1 MKKPESMWE
10 FCGRLFLL
18 LGVLFVLFGILTQVG
33 VMRMRSGSRGGP
45 EVFFFSGSAFFF
57 FSLEPTRTKRKFR
70 PPKRRIPKSGMS
82 VPGTVASVEQ
92 LSYTRWNTSYPYVI
106 RFTYEWEGVRYKGKS
121 GLIWTPPSVKESDP
135 LSVVIDEENPKNYAL
150 EL

>member
-18 LGVLFVLFGILTQVG
+18 LGVLFVLFGILTQAG
-33 VMRMRSGSRGGP
+33 VMRMRPGSRGGP
-45 EVFFFSGSAFFF
+45 EAFFFSGFAFLAAGIFVLF
-57 FSLEPTRTKRKFR
+57 ASVLR
-70 PPKRRIPKSGMS
+70 KRRKKRILKSGMS

-135 LSVVIDEENPKNYAL
+135 LSVAIDEENPKNYAL